1 MSMHPYQYVVLRY
14 VPRVDREEFL
24 NVGVVLHAQS
34 ADALV
39 CASHLDQN
47 RLLALDPSVD
57 LDALAAALTAV
68 LGVCTDQPE
77 ATPRLATLG
86 KRFGWIAAPRS
97 TVLQPGPVHSGLCAD
112 PEDEAK
118 RLLRRLVR
126 LDTD

>member
-1 MSMHPYQYVVLRY
+1 MLN
-14 VPRVDREEFL
+14 PRTPW
-24 NVGVVLHAQS
+24 S
-34 ADALV
+34 
-39 CASHLDQN
+39 SHLDQD

-68 LGVCTDQPE
+68 LGVCTHQPE